1 MKNQDRAI
9 TIITGAAQGI
19 GLSTAWELGPLSE
32 ALIIAD
38 LNLQL
43 AEESAAKLSEAGY
56 QSIPLRVDVSDHAS
70 VQLMVKTVTDRWGRV
85 DILINN
91 AGITGRSVPLIDI
104 TEDEWDQIIR
114 IDLKSVYLC
123 CYSVLPR
130 MLERGSGSIV
140 NVASIA
146 GKEGN
151 PNLVA
156 YSAAKAGVI
165 GLTKALAKEVAQS
178 GVRINSVAPAVI
190 ETELLKQVTPE
201 QVKYM
206 TSRIPMGK
214 VGRPEE
220 VAAVIAFLASDK
232 ASFVTGQC
240 YDVSGGRATY

>member
-1 MKNQDRAI
+1 MKKQAGAI

-19 GLSTAWELGPLSE
+19 GLSTAWELGPVSE

-38 LNLQL
+38 LNLEL
-43 AEESAAKLSEAGY
+43 AEQSAAKLSMEGY
-56 QSIPLRVDVSDHAS
+56 QAIPLKVDVSDGAS
-70 VQLMVKTVTDRWGRV
+70 VQLMVDSVVKRWGRV
-85 DILINN
+85 DVLINN
-91 AGITGRSVPLIDI
+91 AGITGRTTPLIDLS
-104 TEDEWDQIIR
+104 EDEWDQVIKV
-114 IDLKSVYLC
+114 DLKSVYLC
-123 CYSVLPR
+123 CRSVLPL
-130 MLERGSGSIV
+130 MLKNSSGAIV

-156 YSAAKAGVI
+156 YSTAKAGVI

-178 GVRINSVAPAVI
+178 GIRINCVAPAVI
-190 ETELLKQVTPE
+190 ETELLQQVTTE

-206 TSRIPMGK
+206 TSRIPMGRM
-214 VGRPEE
+214 GRPDE
-220 VAAVIAFLASDK
+220 VASVIAFLASDK